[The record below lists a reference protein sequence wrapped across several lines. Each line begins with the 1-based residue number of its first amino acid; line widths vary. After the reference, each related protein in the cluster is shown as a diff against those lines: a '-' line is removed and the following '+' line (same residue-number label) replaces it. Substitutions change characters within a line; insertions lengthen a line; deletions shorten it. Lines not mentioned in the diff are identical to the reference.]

1 RGIIS
6 TKGINTCD
14 RGPVVEQ
21 EDDLGWRLGF
31 AISRRFWI
39 GILAFGLI
47 LRVLGAL
54 FGTIGVDTHVHAAYA
69 SGLTEDGEIN
79 LDWGPLRNYWNAS
92 ASRPDTDLSDI
103 GSQQLVWHSWLG
115 LWMSIFGASN
125 MSLRFMGLFHSAIF
139 LLVVWSLTR
148 DRFGDSAALKVTAVS
163 ACHPILIMVGLM
175 GYQEEVVATCVVTG
189 LWGLLKA
196 VEQRFEGRRPW
207 AISISAVVGLIG
219 AWVKGVDLF
228 VVCGVGAVAL
238 IFFLLYDPEG
248 RRMRVLGNPRQL
260 LLYSSIGTILVLIV
274 LGSFNILIQLSR
286 FTIDPWRGLGSL
298 VLSVVAFV
306 GFWGVIAW
314 LILPML
320 PEVYRRFKVDHVP
333 MQVTYLMLVII
344 VPFWIIFLKNAE
356 LWVYETALLD
366 QPLIQIP
373 DGKNERPVGAGVN
386 GRYQMI
392 LLVPIWWLILE
403 LRRHGVRPLKADG
416 EQVSEVDLRYQP
428 TWALIVGRSIL
439 VVYLICAMLP
449 LWAYAQFHDV
459 SQASHALGDELED
472 GEEFLLVTYPRQ
484 GTHRLYQMRLG
495 VDPLGDR
502 EIMGHWRDDTTPWK
516 DEIETCLVTYR
527 AGDIH
532 AVDAILIW
540 ERVESPEV
548 ENFVRVMSDDVPEGW
563 TLLRRVSEPTC
574 QTYVSL

>member
-1 RGIIS
+1 M
-6 TKGINTCD
+6 
-14 RGPVVEQ
+14 EA

-39 GILAFGLI
+39 GVLAFGVV
-47 LRVLGAL
+47 LRLLGAF

-69 SGLTEDGEIN
+69 SGLTEDGEID

-92 ASRPDTDLSDI
+92 ASRPDTELSNI
-103 GSQQLVWHSWLG
+103 GHQQIVWHSWLG
-115 LWMSIFGASN
+115 LWMSVFGASN
-125 MSLRFMGLFHSAIF
+125 VSLRFMGLFHSAVF

-163 ACHPILIMVGLM
+163 ACHPILMMVGLM
-175 GYQEEVVATCVVTG
+175 GYQEEVVATCVVIG

-196 VEQRFEGRRPW
+196 EEQRIDGRRPW
-207 AISISAVVGLIG
+207 ALMISAVVGLIG

-228 VVCGVGAVAL
+228 LICGVGAVAI
-238 IFFLLYDPEG
+238 IFIIYYNPG
-248 RRMRVLGNPRQL
+248 VRRLKGLENPRLL
-260 LLYSSIGTILVLIV
+260 LLYSSICTILVLVV
-274 LGSFNILIQLSR
+274 LGLFNTLIQISR
-286 FTIDPWRGLGSL
+286 FTDDPWRGLGAL
-298 VLSVVAFV
+298 ILSVVAFV

-320 PEVYRRFKVDHVP
+320 PELYRRFKVDHIP
-333 MQVTYLMLVII
+333 IQVSYLMLAII
-344 VPFWIIFLKNAE
+344 VPFWVIFLKNAE
-356 LWVYETALLD
+356 LWVYETAFLD
-366 QPLIQIP
+366 QPLLQIP

-392 LLVPIWWLILE
+392 LLVPVWWLILE
-403 LRRHGVRPLKADG
+403 LRRHGVRPLKQDG
-416 EQVSEVDLRYQP
+416 DQFTEADLRCQP
-428 TWALIVGRSIL
+428 PWALVVGRCML

-459 SQASHALGDELED
+459 SQASHALGDELEE

-502 EIMGHWRDDTTPWK
+502 DIMGHWRDDTTPWK
-516 DEIETCLVTYR
+516 DEIETCLVPYR

-532 AVDAILIW
+532 AVDVILIW
-540 ERVESPEV
+540 EGVETPAV
-548 ENFVRVMSDDVPEGW
+548 DNFVKVTSDVVPEGW

-574 QTYVSL
+574 QTYISL